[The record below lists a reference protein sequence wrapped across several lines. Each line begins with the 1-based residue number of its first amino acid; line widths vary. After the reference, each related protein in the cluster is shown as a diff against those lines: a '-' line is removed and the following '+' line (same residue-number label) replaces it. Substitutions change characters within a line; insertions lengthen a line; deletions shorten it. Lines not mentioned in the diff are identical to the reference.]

1 MNDDVLRAATRALR
15 EEADAS
21 KGRGAETRA
30 RVLATLKARRAR
42 KLAAIRVMVPLAA
55 VLVGSVAWADATHRL
70 PSVWYEIKQDLGFGR
85 EEEEAPAEAMSNP
98 PAAAPA
104 AKNVK
109 GAAPAE
115 APAEKAEAPA
125 EKVAEAEPEV
135 SPTPSEPQAAP
146 VDAVGAPMVAAP
158 KIAAAEPPKASAPSE
173 TAEEAPVA
181 AAPAPRVDSDD
192 ALYRAAHQ
200 AHFVTRDPAAALAA
214 WDAYLRAAP
223 RGRFAPE
230 AHYNRALCL
239 VRLGRTA
246 EAERT
251 LELFASGSFGG
262 YRKAEAKALLDAMR
276 GPTP

>member
-1 MNDDVLRAATRALR
+1 MKDDVLRAATRALR

-21 KGRGAETRA
+21 KGREAETRA
-30 RVLATLKARRAR
+30 RVLATLKSRRAR
-42 KLAAIRVMVPLAA
+42 KLAAIRVFVPLAA
-55 VLVGSVAWADATHRL
+55 VLVGSVAWAEATHRL
-70 PSVWYEIKQDLGFGR
+70 PSVWYELKHDLGFGR
-85 EEEEAPAEAMSNP
+85 EEEEAPAAAPSNP
-98 PAAAPA
+98 PVGRPV
-104 AKNVK
+104 AKN
-109 GAAPAE
+109 A

-125 EKVAEAEPEV
+125 EKAEPSAEEAAEPEV
-135 SPTPSEPQAAP
+135 SPLRSEAQAAP
-146 VDAVGAPMVAAP
+146 PETVGAQAVAAP
-158 KIAAAEPPKASAPSE
+158 KIVAAASSPKPSASTG
-173 TAEEAPVA
+173 TAVVEAPA
-181 AAPAPRVDSDD
+181 AAPAPQVDTDD

-200 AHFVTRDPAAALAA
+200 AHFVTRDPAGALAA

>member
-1 MNDDVLRAATRALR
+1 
-15 EEADAS
+15 
-21 KGRGAETRA
+21 
-30 RVLATLKARRAR
+30 
-42 KLAAIRVMVPLAA
+42 
-55 VLVGSVAWADATHRL
+55 
-70 PSVWYEIKQDLGFGR
+70 
-85 EEEEAPAEAMSNP
+85 
-98 PAAAPA
+98 
-104 AKNVK
+104 
-109 GAAPAE
+109 
-115 APAEKAEAPA
+115 
-125 EKVAEAEPEV
+125 
-135 SPTPSEPQAAP
+135 
-146 VDAVGAPMVAAP
+146 MVAAP
-158 KIAAAEPPKASAPSE
+158 KIAAAASPPKAGASTEKAVV
-173 TAEEAPVA
+173 EAPA
-181 AAPAPRVDSDD
+181 AAPAPQVDTDD

-200 AHFVTRDPAAALAA
+200 AHFVTRDPAGALAA

>member
-1 MNDDVLRAATRALR
+1 MKDDMLRAATRALR

-21 KGRGAETRA
+21 QGRQAETRA
-30 RVLATLKARRAR
+30 RVLATLKSRRAR
-42 KLAAIRVMVPLAA
+42 KLAAIRVFVPLAA
-55 VLVGSVAWADATHRL
+55 VLVGSVAWAEATHRL
-70 PSVWYEIKQDLGFGR
+70 PSVWYELKHDLGFGR
-85 EEEEAPAEAMSNP
+85 EEEEAPATAPAIP
-98 PAAAPA
+98 PAGRPVAKNAAPA
-104 AKNVK
+104 VTGEAPADKAEMPAEKAAEPEVPPPSEAP
-109 GAAPAE
+109 AAPAE
-115 APAEKAEAPA
+115 
-125 EKVAEAEPEV
+125 
-135 SPTPSEPQAAP
+135 T
-146 VDAVGAPMVAAP
+146 VGAPTVVAP
-158 KIAAAEPPKASAPSE
+158 KIVAAASSPKPSAPTE
-173 TAEEAPVA
+173 AAAIEAPE
-181 AAPAPRVDSDD
+181 AAPAPRVDTDD

-200 AHFVTRDPAAALAA
+200 AHFVTRDPAGALAA

>member
-21 KGRGAETRA
+21 MGRQDETRA

-42 KLAAIRVMVPLAA
+42 KLTAIRVMVPLAA
-55 VLVGSVAWADATHRL
+55 VLVGSVAWAEATHRL
-70 PSVWYEIKQDLGFGR
+70 PDVWYELKHDLGFGR
-85 EEEEAPAEAMSNP
+85 DAEEAPAEVMPNP
-98 PAAAPA
+98 PAAVPV

-109 GAAPAE
+109 GAAPADV
-115 APAEKAEAPA
+115 PAEKAEAPA
-125 EKVAEAEPEV
+125 EKAAEPEV
-135 SPTPSEPQAAP
+135 PPPSEPQVAS
-146 VDAVGAPMVAAP
+146 VDTVGTPMVAAP
-158 KIAAAEPPKASAPSE
+158 RIAAAEPPKPSE
-173 TAEEAPVA
+173 KAAEAAEAPA
-181 AAPAPRVDSDD
+181 AAPAPRVDTDD

-200 AHFVTRDPAAALAA
+200 AHFVTRDPAAALAG

>member
-1 MNDDVLRAATRALR
+1 MKDDMLRAATRVLR

-21 KGRGAETRA
+21 KGREVETRA

-42 KLAAIRVMVPLAA
+42 KLAAIRVFVPIAA
-55 VLVGSVAWADATHRL
+55 VLVGSVAWASATHRL
-70 PSVWYEIKQDLGFGR
+70 PSVWYELKHDLGLERG
-85 EEEEAPAEAMSNP
+85 EEEAAELSSSPP

-104 AKNVK
+104 PKN
-109 GAAPAE
+109 GPPAE
-115 APAEKAEAPA
+115 APAP
-125 EKVAEAEPEV
+125 
-135 SPTPSEPQAAP
+135 
-146 VDAVGAPMVAAP
+146 
-158 KIAAAEPPKASAPSE
+158 
-173 TAEEAPVA
+173 EEAPVA
-181 AAPAPRVDSDD
+181 EADEPEAEPPSEPRAAAPPQDVGAPKVAAQTVVAPTITEAPSAKTDERAAEPEAPAVAAAQAPRVDPDD

-200 AHFVTRDPAAALAA
+200 AHFVTRDPAAALSA

-251 LELFASGSFGG
+251 LELFATGSFGG

-276 GPTP
+276 GPKP

>member
-15 EEADAS
+15 DDADAS
-21 KGRGAETRA
+21 KGREAETRA

-55 VLVGSVAWADATHRL
+55 VLVGSVAWAEATHRL
-70 PSVWYEIKQDLGFGR
+70 PDVWYELKHDLGFGR
-85 EEEEAPAEAMSNP
+85 DEEEAPAEAMPNA
-98 PAAAPA
+98 PAAVPV

-115 APAEKAEAPA
+115 VPAEKA
-125 EKVAEAEPEV
+125 AEPEV
-135 SPTPSEPQAAP
+135 PPPSEPQVAS
-146 VDAVGAPMVAAP
+146 VDTVGAQIVSAP
-158 KIAAAEPPKASAPSE
+158 KIAAAEPPKSSE
-173 TAEEAPVA
+173 KAADVAEAPAA
-181 AAPAPRVDSDD
+181 AAPAPRVDTDD

-200 AHFVTRDPAAALAA
+200 AHFVTRDPGAALAA

>member
-1 MNDDVLRAATRALR
+1 MKDDVLRAATRALR

-21 KGRGAETRA
+21 KGREAETRA
-30 RVLATLKARRAR
+30 RVLATLKSRRAR
-42 KLAAIRVMVPLAA
+42 KLAVIRVVVPLAA
-55 VLVGSVAWADATHRL
+55 VLVGSVAWAEATHRL
-70 PSVWYEIKQDLGFGR
+70 PSVWYELKQDLGFGR
-85 EEEEAPAEAMSNP
+85 DEEEAPAEAPASP
-98 PAAAPA
+98 PAPRSV
-104 AKNVK
+104 AKNMAH
-109 GAAPAE
+109 AAPAE
-115 APAEKAEAPA
+115 APAAKAEAPA
-125 EKVAEAEPEV
+125 EEPTEPAPEAPQPSGPQVVAGEI
-135 SPTPSEPQAAP
+135 
-146 VDAVGAPMVAAP
+146 VGAPMVAAP
-158 KIAAAEPPKASAPSE
+158 K
-173 TAEEAPVA
+173 VA
-181 AAPAPRVDSDD
+181 AAPAPKPSEAAPAPAAAAPAPQVDADD

-239 VRLGRTA
+239 VRLGRTV

-251 LELFASGSFGG
+251 LDLFASGSFGG